1 MAAILFRFWRN
12 LAYCQPFNPAGTATS
27 SDGRG
32 MSTMLKS
39 FVHEIIGTPRREPEL
54 PQSLEQFRDR
64 KRVLIIFAD
73 AQDDRA
79 LIQDE
84 WLRKAHMRLI
94 EEDVEVFSIAGGG
107 AFALFDDDWELD
119 ADDIRNRL
127 QGPPSGEFGLILL
140 GRDGIVKLRSSEP
153 MTAEDIFAAFEL
165 LPKKTPW

>member
-1 MAAILFRFWRN
+1 
-12 LAYCQPFNPAGTATS
+12 
-27 SDGRG
+27 
-32 MSTMLKS
+32 MLKS
-39 FVHEIIGTPRREPEL
+39 IVHEIIGTPRRETEL

-107 AFALFDDDWELD
+107 AFALFDDDWDLD
-119 ADDIRNRL
+119 ADDIRDRL
-127 QGPPSGEFGLILL
+127 QGPPSGEFGLILI
-140 GRDGIVKLRSSEP
+140 GRDGTVKLRSSEP
-153 MTAEDIFAAFEL
+153 MSAEDIFAAFEM

>member
-1 MAAILFRFWRN
+1 
-12 LAYCQPFNPAGTATS
+12 
-27 SDGRG
+27 
-32 MSTMLKS
+32 MLKS
-39 FVHEIIGTPRREPEL
+39 IVQEIIGAPRRAPAL
-54 PQSLEQFRDR
+54 PQSLLQFRGK

-107 AFALFDDDWELD
+107 AFALFDDAWELD
-119 ADDIRNRL
+119 ADDIRERL
-127 QGPPSGEFGLILL
+127 QGPPTGEFGLILI
-140 GRDGIVKLRSSEP
+140 GRDGLVKLRSREP
-153 MTAEDIFAAFEL
+153 RSVEDIFRAFEI

>member
-1 MAAILFRFWRN
+1 
-12 LAYCQPFNPAGTATS
+12 
-27 SDGRG
+27 
-32 MSTMLKS
+32 MLKS
-39 FVHEIIGTPRREPEL
+39 IFHEIIGTPRREPEL

-107 AFALFDDDWELD
+107 AFALFDDDWDLD
-119 ADDIRNRL
+119 ADDIRDRL
-127 QGPPSGEFGLILL
+127 QGPPSGEFGLILI
-140 GRDGIVKLRSSEP
+140 GRDGTVKLRSSEP
-153 MTAEDIFAAFEL
+153 MSAEDIFAAFEM

>member
-1 MAAILFRFWRN
+1 
-12 LAYCQPFNPAGTATS
+12 
-27 SDGRG
+27 
-32 MSTMLKS
+32 MLKS
-39 FVHEIIGTPRREPEL
+39 IVHEIIGTPRREPDL

-119 ADDIRNRL
+119 ADDIRERL
-127 QGPPSGEFGLILL
+127 QGPPSGEFGLILI
-140 GRDGIVKLRSSEP
+140 GRDGTVKLRSSEP
-153 MTAEDIFAAFEL
+153 SRKIWSIAPSTACLRASSPLRIPML
-165 LPKKTPW
+165 LVPRRKGSPACFNAGLALA

>member
-1 MAAILFRFWRN
+1 
-12 LAYCQPFNPAGTATS
+12 
-27 SDGRG
+27 
-32 MSTMLKS
+32 MLKS
-39 FVHEIIGTPRREPEL
+39 IVHEIIGTPRRTL
-54 PQSLEQFRDR
+54 GFPQSLQQFRGR

-107 AFALFDDDWELD
+107 AFALFDDAWELD
-119 ADDIRNRL
+119 ADDIRERL
-127 QGPPSGEFGLILL
+127 QGPPTGEFGLILL
-140 GRDGIVKLRSSEP
+140 GRDGTVKLRSREP
-153 MTAEDIFAAFEL
+153 RSAQDIFKALEI